1 MSNPAAAALGSI
13 ILSVSAFLLQILTAS
28 ELTLT
33 ALLFYRYIIVEMRKK
48 LLLGIILLVGISM
61 GAYAFGIGLQFNGH
75 ASEVFSPGV
84 ALCLSPKESIHL
96 AFNWYFGSEKTLG
109 MTTDFWLFNPR
120 IASFGV
126 GSLHF
131 FLGGGLY
138 ANMLIDSNDFDFK
151 GGVRFPLGLNV
162 KLAKDVFEIYVQ
174 GAPSIGLR
182 FYPSLGGDR
191 FFLPFALGGRLW
203 F

>member
-1 MSNPAAAALGSI
+1 
-13 ILSVSAFLLQILTAS
+13 
-28 ELTLT
+28 
-33 ALLFYRYIIVEMRKK
+33 MRKK
-48 LLLGIILLVGISM
+48 LLVWFIILSAGISM
-61 GAYAFGIGLQFNGH
+61 GAHAFGIGLQFNGR
-75 ASEVFSPGV
+75 ASDVFSPGV
-84 ALCLSPKESIHL
+84 ALALSPKESIHL

-109 MTTDFWLFNPR
+109 MTADFWLFNPR
-120 IASFGV
+120 IAS
-126 GSLHF
+126 SLHF

-138 ANMLIDSNDFDFK
+138 ANMLIGSNNFDFK
-151 GGVRFPLGLNV
+151 GGVRFPLGLNI

-191 FFLPFALGGRLW
+191 FFLPFALGGRVW